1 MFSRKQVWSSGR
13 QGDKLGLRV
22 EVLVSEKPRH
32 PFTEKVRHFVF
43 FFFFYSSPEDMFID
57 IREGEGGKGEK
68 RKILM

>member
-43 FFFFYSSPEDMFID
+43 FFFFTPHQRICSLILE
-57 IREGEGGKGEK
+57 REREERGKREK
-68 RKILM
+68 Y